1 MLMRNLMLW
10 CKGLFLL
17 YGVNIDI
24 EWCFDWK
31 WDCVLFYF
39 FDLIGCIILD
49 VGCGSGYYMWC
60 MIGVGVYF
68 VVGIDFM

>member
-1 MLMRNLMLW
+1 MRNLMLW